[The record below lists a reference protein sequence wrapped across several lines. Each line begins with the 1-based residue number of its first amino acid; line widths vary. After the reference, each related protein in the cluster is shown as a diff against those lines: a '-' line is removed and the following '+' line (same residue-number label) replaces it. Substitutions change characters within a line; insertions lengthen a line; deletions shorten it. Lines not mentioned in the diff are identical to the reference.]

1 MITSPTQDVV
11 VAQKQQ
17 SAHACI
23 IKNLFL
29 CHVAGRR
36 RLKNRQF
43 QFVLKSAEMPA
54 VNEEKTSK
62 KRWVSVL

>member
-1 MITSPTQDVV
+1 MTTSPIQDVV
-11 VAQKQQ
+11 VAQKQR

-29 CHVAGRR
+29 CHVAG
-36 RLKNRQF
+36 NRQF
-43 QFVLKSAEMPA
+43 QVVLKSAEMAA

-62 KRWVSVL
+62 KRWVSVLNMM